1 MKFDTNAPFWNEVST
16 VHVGSTERTA
26 EVPVAQ
32 VRLITSISAMKLFC
46 RGIMPYRG
54 FRMKD
59 IKDYFGVKGNKQ
71 AVLTA
76 LEAIKE
82 VTTTKA

>member
-1 MKFDTNAPFWNEVST
+1 MKFDTNAPFWNEAST
-16 VHVGSTERTA
+16 VNLGSTQGT
-26 EVPVAQ
+26 AQ
-32 VRLITSISAMKLFC
+32 VPIAQVKLISSISAMKLFC

-54 FRMKD
+54 FRLAD
-59 IKDYFGVKGNKQ
+59 IKYYFGVKGNKQ

-82 VTTTKA
+82 VTTKA

>member
-1 MKFDTNAPFWNEVST
+1 MKFNTNAPFWNEAST
-16 VHVGSTERTA
+16 VNLGSTQGT
-26 EVPVAQ
+26 AQ
-32 VRLITSISAMKLFC
+32 VPIAQVKLISSISAMKLFC

-54 FRMKD
+54 FRLAD
-59 IKDYFGVKGNKQ
+59 IKYYFGVKGNKQ

-82 VTTTKA
+82 VTTKA

>member
-1 MKFDTNAPFWNEVST
+1 MKFDTNAPFWNEAST
-16 VHVGSTERTA
+16 MNVGSTDGTA

-32 VRLITSISAMKLFC
+32 VKLISSISAMKLFC
-46 RGIMPYRG
+46 HGIMPYRG

-71 AVLTA
+71 TVLAA

-82 VTTTKA
+82 VTTNA

>member
-1 MKFDTNAPFWNEVST
+1 MKFDTNAPFWNEAST
-16 VHVGSTERTA
+16 MNVGSTEGTA

-32 VRLITSISAMKLFC
+32 VKLISSIAAMKLFC
-46 RGIMPYRG
+46 SGIMPYRG

-71 AVLTA
+71 KVLQA
-76 LEAIKE
+76 LESIKE
-82 VTTTKA
+82 VTTNA

>member
-1 MKFDTNAPFWNEVST
+1 MKFDTSAPFWNEAST
-16 VHVGSTERTA
+16 MTVGSTAGTA
-26 EVPVAQ
+26 EVPVSQ
-32 VRLITSISAMKLFC
+32 VKLISSISAMKLYC
-46 RGIMPYRG
+46 NGIIPYRG
-54 FRMKD
+54 FRLAD
-59 IKDYFGVKGNKQ
+59 IKYYFGVKGNKQ

>member
-1 MKFDTNAPFWNEVST
+1 MKFDTNAPFWNEASIVNL
-16 VHVGSTERTA
+16 GSTQGT
-26 EVPVAQ
+26 AQ
-32 VRLITSISAMKLFC
+32 VPIAQVKLISSISAMKLFC

-54 FRMKD
+54 FRLAD
-59 IKDYFGVKGNKQ
+59 IKYYFGVKGNKQ

-82 VTTTKA
+82 VTTKA